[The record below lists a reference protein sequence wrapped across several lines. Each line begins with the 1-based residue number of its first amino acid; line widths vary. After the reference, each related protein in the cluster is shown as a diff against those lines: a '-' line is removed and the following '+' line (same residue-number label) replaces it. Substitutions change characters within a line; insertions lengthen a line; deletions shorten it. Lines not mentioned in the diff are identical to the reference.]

1 MKDAAAALALTGAPD
16 TAAPRA
22 DRDAAVREV
31 VRLAGARCFA
41 IAYDL
46 LRDRAEAEDAV
57 QEALAR
63 TCERYQE
70 VRDPSLLAGWVYRV
84 LVNLC
89 MRTLRRRR
97 LFSLFALRRAA
108 EATFDTPSFDPPVA
122 RSIDAR
128 RLLASVDRLPPM
140 QRAAIVLR
148 YGHDQAIDEVAAL
161 LGVRPETAKTHIKRG
176 LERLRRELDR

>member
-1 MKDAAAALALTGAPD
+1 MEDALALTGAAE
-16 TAAPRA
+16 AAARA
-22 DRDAAVREV
+22 RAERDAAVREV
-31 VRLAGARCFA
+31 IRLAGPRCFA

-63 TCERYQE
+63 TCERFQD
-70 VRDPSLLAGWVYRV
+70 VRDPDVLAGWVYRV

-97 LFSLFALRRAA
+97 IFSLFALRRAA
-108 EATFDTPSFDPPVA
+108 ETAADVPSLDPPVT
-122 RSIDAR
+122 RSLDAR

-140 QRAAIVLR
+140 QRAAILLR
-148 YGHDQAIDEVAAL
+148 YGHDLGIDEVAAL
-161 LGVRPETAKTHIKRG
+161 LDVRPETVKTHLRRG
-176 LERLRRELDR
+176 LERLRAELEERP

>member
-1 MKDAAAALALTGAPD
+1 MEDALPLSGTAP
-16 TAAPRA
+16 ARA
-22 DRDAAVREV
+22 ERDAAVREL

-46 LRDRAEAEDAV
+46 LRDRADAEDAV

-63 TCERYQE
+63 TCQRSHDL
-70 VRDPSLLAGWVYRV
+70 RDPEVLAGYLYRV

-89 MRTLRRRR
+89 LRTLRRRR

-108 EATFDTPSFDPPVA
+108 EISDAAPAVAEPSL
-122 RSIDAR
+122 DAR
-128 RLLASVDRLPPM
+128 RLLALVDRLPPM

-148 YGHDQAIDEVAAL
+148 YGHDHAVE
-161 LGVRPETAKTHIKRG
+161 
-176 LERLRRELDR
+176 